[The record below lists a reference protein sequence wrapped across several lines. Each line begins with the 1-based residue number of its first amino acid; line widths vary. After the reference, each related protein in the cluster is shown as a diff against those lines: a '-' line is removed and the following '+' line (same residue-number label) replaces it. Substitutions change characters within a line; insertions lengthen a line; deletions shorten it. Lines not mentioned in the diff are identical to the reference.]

1 MPPKGKNTG
10 KTPKGKKQGVSEAV
24 DVAAKTPIIKTD
36 GKGTRKIKALPWKV
50 WEMCCQVQPRRSQR
64 LFVVA
69 CSIAQRVTRSDR
81 FDSKKT
87 D

>member
-36 GKGTRKIKALPWKV
+36 GKGTRKRKITAMESLGDVLPGPAAKKPKIV
-50 WEMCCQVQPRRSQR
+50 CGG
-64 LFVVA
+64 LFH
-69 CSIAQRVTRSDR
+69 CTTCDT
-81 FDSKKT
+81 F
-87 D
+87 